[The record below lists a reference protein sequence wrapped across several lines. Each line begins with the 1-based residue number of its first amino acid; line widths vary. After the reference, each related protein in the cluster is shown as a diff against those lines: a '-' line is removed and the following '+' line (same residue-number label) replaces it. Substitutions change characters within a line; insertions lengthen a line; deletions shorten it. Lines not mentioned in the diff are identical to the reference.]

1 MEPTLSETDKLIT
14 VCFDEMHTK
23 NKVGLDMKT
32 GIVVGPGKKMQV
44 IEIRSIVSS
53 KIKTP
58 FYFDFNCRMDKKLLN
73 QNIFN
78 LEQLGL
84 KVLVAVCDQAG
95 ENQGLQKQIGVTV
108 EHNKFENP
116 FDPSRSI

>member
-1 MEPTLSETDKLIT
+1 MESTLSETDKLIT

-32 GIVVGPGKKMQV
+32 GTIIGSGKKMQV
-44 IEIRSIVSS
+44 LEIRSIVSS
-53 KIKTP
+53 KIKAP
-58 FYFDFNCRMDKKLLN
+58 FYFDFNCRMNKKLLN
-73 QNIFN
+73 QNIFS
-78 LEQLGL
+78 LEQLGS

-95 ENQGLQKQIGVTV
+95 ENQGLQNQIGVTV

-116 FDPSRSI
+116 FDPSRSV